1 MRSGVVMN
9 VLSKDELL
17 SYLRKMWLIRFFEM
31 ALDELFGK
39 GLIMGTSHFCAGQEA
54 VAVGACAALRP
65 DDAVTSNH
73 RGHGHFIAKGGDPKR
88 IMAEIFGRGTGY
100 VGGRGGSQH
109 MACFEIGFVGSNGIT
124 GGGIPIA
131 TGVALAFKLRGLDR
145 VALCFFGDGAA
156 NTGYFHESLNMASI
170 WKLPVIYL
178 CENNLYAM
186 STPFDYAFP
195 VEDVAARAAAYGI
208 PSRIVDGNDVLA
220 VRDAVKEAADRARS
234 GYGPM
239 LIEAKTYR
247 YYGHSKS
254 DYREYRTRDEELDWQ
269 RRDPIVRFERFLLSN
284 GIAASEEI
292 DEIRRSARAEID
304 EAVAFA
310 EASPEPDERFV
321 TYGVFA

>member
-1 MRSGVVMN
+1 M
-9 VLSKDELL
+9 LPKEELL

-39 GLIMGTSHFCAGQEA
+39 GLIKGTSHFCAGQEA
-54 VAVGACAALRP
+54 VSVGACAALRP

-73 RGHGHFIAKGGDPKR
+73 RGHGHFIAKGGDPKH
-88 IMAEIFGRGTGY
+88 IMAEIFGKATGY

-109 MACFEIGFVGSNGIT
+109 MACFEIGFFGSNGIT
-124 GGGIPIA
+124 GGGIPVA
-131 TGVALAFKLRGLDR
+131 TGIALAFKLRGLDR

-178 CENNLYAM
+178 CENNFYAM

-195 VEDVAARAAAYGI
+195 IEDVSERAAAYGI
-208 PSRIVDGNDVLA
+208 PSMIVDGNDVLA
-220 VRDAVKEAADRARS
+220 VREAVKGAAERARM

-254 DYREYRTRDEELDWQ
+254 DYREYRTLEEELDWKA
-269 RRDPIVRFERFLLSN
+269 RDPITRFERFLVSS
-284 GIAASEEI
+284 GVATQDEIDDIRKSAREEI
-292 DEIRRSARAEID
+292 DSA
-304 EAVAFA
+304 VTFA
-310 EASPEPDERFV
+310 ESSPEPDEQFA
-321 TYGVFA
+321 TCGVFS